1 MVKNPVIHVPTR
13 LDISVGF
20 HTQQIPKE
28 VCCNAS
34 EEIDFLARV
43 KQAGKKKK
51 QYFPRNLCML
61 LEEGMVHM
69 KSVFLF
75 FKRSRL
81 KMRLPSLN
89 DLVGKVV
96 PQGSTYLFLF

>member
-1 MVKNPVIHVPTR
+1 MCPQ
-13 LDISVGF
+13 DWISQLAF
-20 HTQQIPKE
+20 STQQTPKE
-28 VCCNAS
+28 VCSNAS

-43 KQAGKKKK
+43 KQAGKKNK
-51 QYFPRNLCML
+51 QSFPKNLCML
-61 LEEGMVHM
+61 LAEGMVHI

-81 KMRLPSLN
+81 KMSLPSLN
-89 DLVGKVV
+89 DLIGKLV